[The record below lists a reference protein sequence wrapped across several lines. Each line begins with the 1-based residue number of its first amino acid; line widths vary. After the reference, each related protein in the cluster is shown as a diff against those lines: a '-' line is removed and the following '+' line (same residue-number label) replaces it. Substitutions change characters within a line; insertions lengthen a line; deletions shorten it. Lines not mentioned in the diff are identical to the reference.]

1 MVVPILR
8 LQGLAHHYPG
18 ARGVG
23 PVSLQLD
30 EGIHGLVGPN
40 GSGKTTLLKTLL
52 GFLPPSAGRAEVM
65 GLDVARDILQVRRQV
80 GYMAENDVF
89 VPGLN
94 AAQTAR
100 LAAELCGMAPAR
112 AHEAASEALHAVGL
126 GEEALHSPNRL
137 STGQRQRM
145 KLAAALVHAPRLLL
159 LDEPTNGL
167 DPKGRRQMLELIR
180 EVAAERRMS
189 VILSTHILPDVEAVC
204 QSAIVLR
211 DGQLAAHEPVRAA
224 RASEAWLD
232 VEVLGDTAAFLAACK
247 AAKLPARRGRTGI
260 QVASHDVRPVYA
272 AAQASHTIL
281 VRAVA
286 SRGGVEDTLLE
297 HLEASA

>member
-23 PVSLQLD
+23 PVALQLD

-52 GFLPPSAGRAEVM
+52 GFLPPTAGRAEVM

-126 GEEALHSPNRL
+126 G
-137 STGQRQRM
+137 
-145 KLAAALVHAPRLLL
+145 
-159 LDEPTNGL
+159 
-167 DPKGRRQMLELIR
+167 
-180 EVAAERRMS
+180 
-189 VILSTHILPDVEAVC
+189 
-204 QSAIVLR
+204 
-211 DGQLAAHEPVRAA
+211 
-224 RASEAWLD
+224 
-232 VEVLGDTAAFLAACK
+232 
-247 AAKLPARRGRTGI
+247 
-260 QVASHDVRPVYA
+260 
-272 AAQASHTIL
+272 
-281 VRAVA
+281 
-286 SRGGVEDTLLE
+286 
-297 HLEASA
+297 